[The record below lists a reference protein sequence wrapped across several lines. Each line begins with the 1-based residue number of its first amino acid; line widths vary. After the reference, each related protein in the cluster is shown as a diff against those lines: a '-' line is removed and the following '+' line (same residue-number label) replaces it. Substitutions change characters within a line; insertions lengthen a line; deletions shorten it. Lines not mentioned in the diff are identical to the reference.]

1 MLQRF
6 RSSYGSVDREEKTI
20 GSKFMKA
27 FETNKRNFDV
37 GVPLVDMPLRMSNV
51 DESLSEYYHSR
62 DGQVM
67 LTE

>member
-6 RSSYGSVDREEKTI
+6 RSSYSSVDREEKMT

-51 DESLSEYYHSR
+51 DKSPSKYYHSR